1 MSDDQKRLDEER
13 RARTRALEL
22 QAQSDI
28 FEAIAESVNARGG
41 RRTSGAQVRTDLER
55 FIRSVVDPKHTG

>member
-1 MSDDQKRLDEER
+1 MSDDQKRRDDEG
-13 RARTRALEL
+13 RARVRALEL

-28 FEAIAESVNARGG
+28 FEAIAALVNERDG

-55 FIRSVVDPKHTG
+55 FIRGVIERERAG